1 MGELTANGYPRFSP
15 AERRALEQYVVRYA
29 EPESAYGSALPGSF
43 AAAVVAPLCA
53 EEPTSV
59 LRLARE
65 LAAAESVAAWRNLP
79 ILLIAV
85 VNGRTDAPAE
95 VHAANAALLDVCRT
109 SAKGVRGLA
118 PPGRARAGRAPA
130 RAEWL
135 CFDESFE
142 DDAVS
147 VLLLDAATDPQRFP
161 RKQGVGLAR
170 KIGCDVAVA
179 LSLAGRLKA
188 RYVGAADGDVHLP
201 RGYAEALAEPIDASA
216 LVFPFEHVPSGRPE
230 IDLAT
235 ELVEASWRYYLLGL
249 AWAGSPYAYHSLG
262 SCLAPEVVA
271 YAQARGYP
279 RREAAEDFHL
289 LAKLAKLAP
298 VIALSDPVVRIEARR
313 SRRVPF
319 GTGQAVESLLGAD
332 LDVARARLEGF
343 ELHDPDVFRA
353 LGWLVGEL
361 RALALDPSSPALA
374 ELARRPLP
382 DELPETARREC
393 VSQLERWR
401 ASLAGPLAEC
411 PTTEHRLR
419 RTFEAFDALATLQAI
434 HGFRDAGLPPIPWR
448 VAWRK
453 AAFLKRFSPVETSA
467 EALAR
472 LREAEAELPRERGPA
487 AQRPR

>member
-1 MGELTANGYPRFSP
+1 SSTSGACKRGRTSCSISRRSWWAGCLCALLFIDGPFIDHGRFIDGLFIERAAIEGRLPSAALSERCMGELTANGYPRFSP

-188 RYVGAADGDVHLP
+188 
-201 RGYAEALAEPIDASA
+201 
-216 LVFPFEHVPSGRPE
+216 
-230 IDLAT
+230 
-235 ELVEASWRYYLLGL
+235 
-249 AWAGSPYAYHSLG
+249 
-262 SCLAPEVVA
+262 
-271 YAQARGYP
+271 
-279 RREAAEDFHL
+279 
-289 LAKLAKLAP
+289 
-298 VIALSDPVVRIEARR
+298 
-313 SRRVPF
+313 
-319 GTGQAVESLLGAD
+319 
-332 LDVARARLEGF
+332 
-343 ELHDPDVFRA
+343 
-353 LGWLVGEL
+353 
-361 RALALDPSSPALA
+361 
-374 ELARRPLP
+374 
-382 DELPETARREC
+382 
-393 VSQLERWR
+393 
-401 ASLAGPLAEC
+401 
-411 PTTEHRLR
+411 
-419 RTFEAFDALATLQAI
+419 
-434 HGFRDAGLPPIPWR
+434 
-448 VAWRK
+448 
-453 AAFLKRFSPVETSA
+453 
-467 EALAR
+467 
-472 LREAEAELPRERGPA
+472 
-487 AQRPR
+487 